1 MGALHEIPITSV
13 GTSSVCAGS
22 PQSPTRMISLDIRL
36 FLVLCCW
43 WGLSSV
49 EATSIQSDNSGT
61 ASGRMWEHLLDES
74 EQLHMPTTF
83 LKAPPGVYS
92 L

>member
-13 GTSSVCAGS
+13 GTSSVCAVT
-22 PQSPTRMISLDIRL
+22 PQSPARMTFLEIRL
-36 FLVLCCW
+36 FFVLCCW
-43 WGLSSV
+43 WSLSSV
-49 EATSIQSDNSGT
+49 EVTSIQSENSGT
-61 ASGRMWEHLLDES
+61 ASGWMWERLLDES
-74 EQLHMPTTF
+74 EQLYLPTTF